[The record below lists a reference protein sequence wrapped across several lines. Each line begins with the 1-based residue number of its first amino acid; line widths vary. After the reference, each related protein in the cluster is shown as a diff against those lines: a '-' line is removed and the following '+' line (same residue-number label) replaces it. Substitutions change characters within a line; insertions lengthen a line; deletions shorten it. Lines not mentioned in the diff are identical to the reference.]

1 MSQTTSRSAKVLVVD
16 DVEESRYVL
25 SRVLEDEGFQ
35 PLVAENGAV
44 GLELMRKQTPDVVLL
59 DNKMPGMDGMEVLQ
73 EARRFD
79 RETPIIILTAFGSI
93 HAAVDAV
100 KRGAYE
106 YLTKPFD
113 NNHLVLTV
121 RRALESRRRIE
132 KDDQRRPQRD
142 GKCSLREAMGPSE
155 AARRICDEVA
165 QVARSV
171 FTVIITGETGSG
183 KELAARAIHLQSRRA
198 SGPFVPVDCGSIP
211 SSLMESELFG
221 HERGAFTGAVQ
232 TRIGKFEQ
240 GSGGTLFLDEV
251 ANLSFELQA
260 KLLRAL
266 QERQICRVGGTKMID
281 LNIRVVAA
289 TNRYLSPM
297 VASGDFRR
305 DLYHRLNEFSIRMP
319 PLRQR
324 QQDIPHLTQ
333 WFLDLTNE
341 ELGKQVRGVSA
352 SAMKALKTYR
362 WPGNVRELRNVIRR
376 AVLLADVEI
385 TPAHLAIADFMG
397 QADPERRSGLEG
409 ALPRA
414 SLKETVRQAV
424 MEVEEN
430 VLSEVLKQTQGNKA
444 EAARILHIDY
454 KTIHTKLKR
463 YGITTG

>member
-1 MSQTTSRSAKVLVVD
+1 MSQTTSRPAKVLVVD

-35 PLVAENGAV
+35 ALVAENGPV

-93 HAAVDAV
+93 HSAVDAV
-100 KRGAYE
+100 KHGAYE

-121 RRALESRRRIE
+121 RRALESRRLIE
-132 KDDQRRPQRD
+132 KDRRRRPQRD
-142 GKCSLREAMGPSE
+142 GDCSLRKAMGPSE
-155 AARRICDEVA
+155 AVRHICDEVA
-165 QVARSV
+165 QVAHST
-171 FTVIITGETGSG
+171 FTVVITGETGSG
-183 KELAARAIHLQSRRA
+183 KELVARAIHRQSQRA

-221 HERGAFTGAVQ
+221 HEKGAFTGAVQ
-232 TRIGKFEQ
+232 TKIGKFELA
-240 GSGGTLFLDEV
+240 SGGTLFLDEV
-251 ANLSFELQA
+251 ANLSFGLQA
-260 KLLRAL
+260 KFLRAL
-266 QERQICRVGGTKMID
+266 QERQICRVGGTKTID

-289 TNRYLSPM
+289 TNRELSPM

-305 DLYHRLNEFSIRMP
+305 DLYHRLNEFGIRVP
-319 PLRQR
+319 PLRR
-324 QQDIPHLTQ
+324 RRQDISHLAQ

-352 SAMKALKTYR
+352 SALEALMAYG

-376 AVLLADVEI
+376 AVLLADEEI
-385 TPAHLAIADFMG
+385 TPAHLAIADSMG
-397 QADPERRSGLEG
+397 QADPDVRSGLEG
-409 ALPRA
+409 ALPCA
-414 SLKETVRQAV
+414 SLKEIVRQAV

-444 EAARILHIDY
+444 EAARLLHIDY

-463 YGITTG
+463 YGITG